1 MRSNRWARSW
11 VVATTAAVSLLVA
24 GCSGAA
30 EDPLARAQA
39 EVAAREQAL
48 ADAQEEA
55 TATTEAFCGSASEY
69 ITALDRYGDVLTD
82 EAPTVGDVVTAG
94 TDLREPRQ
102 DVLDDAEAAQ
112 QARVAVA
119 EAQDALGVAQAELA
133 ALEASTTSP
142 APVPTEPT
150 PATPVPVAPA
160 ASVERVRQADA
171 DLTAAQRDISE
182 NTPLVEASEQFNA
195 AAVALE
201 MAWLRLVADTGCLTD
216 EQQAAAQESVRAYTA
231 ALQQSLTD
239 AGYYAGSV
247 DGIYGPDTVAAV
259 EALQEA
265 HGLPVTGAVD
275 KATDE
280 ALRADLAAKGDETA
294 QAAVATTAA
303 LQQTLHLLGYWDG
316 PVDGAPSDA
325 LTQAVMTL
333 QTDLGVEPTGAVD
346 AATIAAFHAAV
357 AEAQEPDE
365 EPTEEPTEDATG

>member
-1 MRSNRWARSW
+1 MRSNRSARTW

-133 ALEASTTSP
+133 ALEASTSP

-201 MAWLRLVADTGCLTD
+201 MAWLRLVADAGCLTD

-280 ALRADLAAKGDETA
+280 ALRSDLAAKGDETA

-346 AATIAAFHAAV
+346 AATIAAFHAAM
-357 AEAQEPDE
+357 AAAQEPDE
-365 EPTEEPTEDATG
+365 VPTEEPGETATG